1 MIDIEGRELETGWR
15 DFLQEM
21 TGGRRCIRAAGVS
34 GCVYGNRNPKVC
46 SRGRKG
52 PDLGHSLSA
61 PLSAPY
67 QKRDKKE
74 MLPGAQVRILSL
86 SLYQSVTPCK

>member
-1 MIDIEGRELETGWR
+1 MSMIDIERRELETGWR

-52 PDLGHSLSA
+52 PDLGHSLS
-61 PLSAPY
+61 LPY
-67 QKRDKKE
+67 LLHIKSETRRKCYLEHKLE
-74 MLPGAQVRILSL
+74 YSLSL
-86 SLYQSVTPCK
+86 STDL